1 MKFRG
6 RRCSHLPD
14 VQAARLATAANGGD
28 DPTCEVDS
36 DIPAVTSVG
45 AMAGAACRG
54 VALGLAA
61 AIAAWRAGS
70 AADGPA
76 RYGD

>member
-6 RRCSHLPD
+6 RSCSD
-14 VQAARLATAANGGD
+14 RADIQAARLATAANGAYD
-28 DPTCEVDS
+28 AQCEVDS
-36 DIPAVTSVG
+36 DTPAVRSVG
-45 AMAGAACRG
+45 ATAGAVSRG

-70 AADGPA
+70 AAAEPA